1 MKIAYRTKVIQEL
14 VRGLDNDSRY
24 LRKYSLIGKALSVI
38 GGVLF
43 GFLVISALRL
53 KDQNLLWFLCLG
65 TTAGILI
72 GLSVYFGTSVKQWP
86 LIKEFMDINKLQ
98 EAAKREWL

>member
-1 MKIAYRTKVIQEL
+1 MKIAYRTKIIQEL
-14 VRGLDNDSRY
+14 VRVLDSDSKY
-24 LRKYSLIGKALSVI
+24 LRKYSLVGKALSVI

-43 GFLVISALRL
+43 GLLVISALRL

-65 TTAGILI
+65 TMAGILI
-72 GLSVYFGTSVKQWP
+72 GLSVYFGISVKQWP
-86 LIKEFMDINKLQ
+86 LIKEFIDANKLQ